1 MDLMMDSQTSDHT
14 WDFFLSDGDVVTVE
28 GKQETRQLAA
38 IAAYLERGSVPNVGH
53 AGNQWVER
61 LVNEATPNELDSQ
74 VRIAMQQATG
84 TSNYMPVYSIK
95 NSTLQLSVQE
105 VNYGN

>member
-1 MDLMMDSQTSDHT
+1 MDSQSGDNT
-14 WDFFLSDGDVVTVE
+14 WDFFLQDGDIVTLSD
-28 GKQETRQLAA
+28 KQETRQLAA
-38 IAAYLERGSVPNVGH
+38 IAAYLERGSVPNVEQ
-53 AGNQWVER
+53 AGNQWAER

-95 NSTLQLSVQE
+95 NSTLKLSIQE